1 MTVAWICLIQLCTAM
16 WCASP
21 SATVTA
27 QTVEGRSIDGTWV
40 GVSDGGS
47 LLIERQG
54 QRVSLNIPDLL
65 SISWPTTAPPS
76 EIAPPSQRATPASV
90 GGPASSPS
98 PDAASSPGVV
108 PAQGA
113 TPASVRGRASSA
125 PQSTD
130 TPPDRPI
137 LVLLRDGSAIPGHLA
152 SGDAKTISIETAMLP
167 RLTVPLTQVAAVRF
181 TAIRQPEAEAAFDR
195 AMTDKDISQDVL
207 IIAGDGKAQVLRG
220 VIESLEPA
228 GGSFRWRERAIPI
241 PADRAAGVVLAAATA
256 GVSAKLPA
264 ACHLDDGSIWCGT
277 ISAGDR
283 DSITLK
289 LGIGESIRLPLREL
303 REIRFVS
310 DKVTFLSDLEPA
322 KVEFEPFGSTRWHWR
337 RDHSVTNRPLRIAGQ
352 AFTRGIGVH
361 SKTILTYTLDGRAT
375 RLAATI
381 GIDDNARPQ
390 GNVIFRVI
398 ADGKEAFNSGPVT
411 GSDSPRPILV
421 PLQNAKSLQLIVD
434 FGEDLDL
441 GDQANWCNVR
451 VIR

>member
-1 MTVAWICLIQLCTAM
+1 MTVAWICVIQLGTAM

-21 SATVTA
+21 ASTATA

-40 GVSDGGS
+40 GISDGGS

-54 QRVSLNIPDLL
+54 QRVSLDIPDLL
-65 SISWPTTAPPS
+65 SISWPITAPPS
-76 EIAPPSQRATPASV
+76 ESAPPSPGAAPASV
-90 GGPASSPS
+90 GGLASS
-98 PDAASSPGVV
+98 

-125 PQSTD
+125 PEPSD
-130 TPPDRPI
+130 TPHARP
-137 LVLLRDGSAIPGHLA
+137 VRVFLRDGSEILGHLT
-152 SGDAKTISIETAMLP
+152 SGDSRTISIETAMLP
-167 RLTVPLTQVAAVRF
+167 RLTLPLTQVAAVRF
-181 TAIRQPEAEAAFDR
+181 TAMRQPEAEAAFDR

-241 PADRAAGVVLAAATA
+241 PTDRAAGVVLAAATA
-256 GVSAKLPA
+256 GVSAKFPA

-322 KVEFEPFGSTRWHWR
+322 KVEFEPFGSTQWYWR
-337 RDHSVTNRPLRIAGQ
+337 RDRSVTNRPLRIAGQ

-390 GNVIFRVI
+390 GNVVFRVI
-398 ADGKEAFNSGPVT
+398 ADGKEVFSSGPVT
-411 GSDSPRPILV
+411 GRDAPRPILV
-421 PLQNAKSLQLIVD
+421 PLQNTRLLQLIVD